1 MLLDSVIHYVHGR
14 ILVKGTGTDNNDGRQ
29 QRKNNNDKDG
39 RTDRF
44 SLANIVSDIPQR
56 KLRNMSKLMSW

>member
-1 MLLDSVIHYVHGR
+1 MVRDEAG
-14 ILVKGTGTDNNDGRQ
+14 DGRTT
-29 QRKNNNDKDG
+29 DDDVDG

-56 KLRNMSKLMSW
+56 KLRNMSKLMSC

>member
-1 MLLDSVIHYVHGR
+1 MLLDSVIHYVHER
-14 ILVKGTGTDNNDGRQ
+14 ILMKGTGTDNDNGRR
-29 QRKNNNDKDG
+29 QRTNNNDKDG

-44 SLANIVSDIPQR
+44 SFPNIVSDIPQR

>member
-14 ILVKGTGTDNNDGRQ
+14 ILVKGTGTDGDGQTNN
-29 QRKNNNDKDG
+29 KDKDR